1 LQNWLQTKP
10 WFIHWNKSLLEISF
24 GLGEVPA
31 GGAKSLGS
39 PVPLLTPALG
49 CSPRV
54 PWPSGTNRVKKH
66 ILKNENLW
74 DEKFLLPPSFPF
86 PPQKFGLC
94 RLLLTWEWVGGNCNQ
109 NLQIQAVV
117 HCTSILT
124 VRGVFNF
131 AVTVASEIVKSQLK
145 LLWKSGPFVLFFTRA
160 VDSTMVQHPF

>member
-1 LQNWLQTKP
+1 MNIVYSEDT
-10 WFIHWNKSLLEISF
+10 
-24 GLGEVPA
+24 
-31 GGAKSLGS
+31 
-39 PVPLLTPALG
+39 
-49 CSPRV
+49 
-54 PWPSGTNRVKKH
+54 
-66 ILKNENLW
+66 
-74 DEKFLLPPSFPF
+74 
-86 PPQKFGLC
+86 GLC
-94 RLLLTWEWVGGNCNQ
+94 VLWILFPSRGTYKVGTHNQ